1 MKTKALGFAA
11 ALVLTVVGPALQSPA
26 AAAEPGHPR
35 IESIELAG
43 RFVVVQVQVPAGLR
57 KLTLESR
64 ARVGAGAWVPRVVER
79 LDGRGGTLTF
89 RLPATSQLEL
99 LRVRGDA
106 SEPLPAAFYAGAK
119 AFAGPASAFPQ
130 VNVPFGRSD
139 AWESGA
145 PAPEAGGDTRTV
157 VESDIWRVR
166 GDTLYFF
173 NQYRGL
179 QVIQLAPPE
188 APAVRATLPLP
199 AAGEQMYVVTDPDS
213 GADRVVLLARNG
225 CNGWGSENNSQILIV
240 DPASPETSG
249 PGIVGGLELPGYI
262 QESRLVGTAL
272 YVASQTYRVV
282 TVPPRSPGAE
292 ALEQWE
298 YGTQITSFDLT
309 DPDAPRRRDSLWFAG
324 YGHTIQATDRFLF
337 VVLNDP
343 ANWWQTV
350 VRLVDISAP
359 DGALQLAGSVRP
371 AGHVADK
378 FKLHLDGHV
387 FTVVSEVSR
396 WLPTGRQVSVLETFS
411 VENPLEPRKL
421 GELEVGHGEGLYATR
436 FDGQRAYL
444 VTFLRIDP
452 LWVVDLRDPAQPKI
466 SGELEVPGWSTY
478 IHPLGDRL
486 VTIGIDNA
494 NSWRVAVSLFDV
506 RDPARPALLSRV
518 PLGENN
524 SWSEA
529 THDEKAFTVLP
540 DAGLILV
547 PYQSWGENG
556 QAARVQLIDLAADSL
571 TARGVIEHA
580 FQPRRATVHGE
591 RILSVSGR
599 EFLSVDARD
608 RDQPVV
614 AAQLELSWPVDAVL
628 PVGGHLLE
636 LAGAAGWFDRTA
648 QPVIRV
654 ASASA
659 PDEVLRRVALPA
671 GQSVLGAATAGSVLY
686 VVQSSPGEAPAP
698 PPGEPPVIPPDRLRV
713 TSFDLSRLPELTP
726 LGAMETEV
734 ASLGWGGQFKALWP
748 RPGLLVLAGQGGG
761 FGWWGGPIGFWEGD
775 AAVPGRLW
783 WPVGMGGRL
792 LALDVAD
799 AAAPKLVSD
808 LNLAPGVNGW
818 FDGETFAA
826 DGLIFLSHQ
835 ASEFLEGVT
844 LPGQPPPQPYEVTLP
859 DGTRHKV
866 TPPPGVWVTRY
877 FLDVVDYAD
886 PATPTVRPAAN
897 LPGRLV
903 GMAAGGALLFTAGP
917 HWNEQGQSDGVEY
930 LDASAY
936 DGVSVSLIASLKQ
949 PAEWPRA
956 LAVDADGVAFVARP
970 AKSPATG
977 GAIEAWRLTDA
988 GTFLKLTETVL
999 PEPAGQLK
1007 PVGTLLAAQAGAA
1020 VQVFQ
1025 KDAAGTLTLVGQA
1038 RPPGCFW
1045 PDLARVAARPGQ
1057 ALWVPLGEYGLLAV
1071 PLTPAP

>member
-1 MKTKALGFAA
+1 MNAKALRFAT
-11 ALVLTVVGPALQSPA
+11 ALVLAAVWPALPFRVR
-26 AAAEPGHPR
+26 AAEPDQPR
-35 IESIELAG
+35 IQSIELSG
-43 RFVVVQVQVPAGLR
+43 QFVVIQVQVPAGLR

-79 LDGRGGTLTF
+79 LDGQGGSLTF
-89 RLPATSQLEL
+89 RLPASSQLEL

-106 SEPLPAAFYAGAK
+106 AEPLPAPFYTGAK
-119 AFAGPASAFPQ
+119 EFAGPVSPFPQ
-130 VNVPFGRSD
+130 VYMPFGRGDVWESD
-139 AWESGA
+139 A
-145 PAPEAGGDTRTV
+145 PTPEAGGGTRTV

-188 APAVRATLPLP
+188 APAVQATLPLP
-199 AAGEQMYVVTDPDS
+199 AAGEQLYVVTDPDS

-240 DPASPETSG
+240 DPAG
-249 PGIVGGLELPGYI
+249 PDIVGGLEVPGYI

-282 TVPPRSPGAE
+282 PVPPKSPDGE

-298 YGTQITSFDLT
+298 YGTQITSFDLS

-324 YGHTIQATDRFLF
+324 YGHTIHATDRFLF

-396 WLPTGRQVSVLETFS
+396 WQPTGRQVSVLETFS

-444 VTFLRIDP
+444 VTFQRIDP

-466 SGELEVPGWSTY
+466 FGELEVPGWSTY

-486 VTIGIDNA
+486 VTIGIDNS

-506 RDPARPALLSRV
+506 RDPAQPALLSRV
-518 PLGENN
+518 PLGENH

-529 THDEKAFTVLP
+529 THDEKAFAVLP

-556 QAARVQLIDLAADSL
+556 QASRVQLIDLAADSL

-608 RDQPVV
+608 RDQPRV
-614 AAQLELSWPVDAVL
+614 AAQLELSWPVDEVL
-628 PVGGHLLE
+628 PAGGHLLE
-636 LAGAAGWFDRTA
+636 LSSAAGWLNGTA

-671 GQSVLGAATAGSVLY
+671 GQSILGAATAGSVLY
-686 VVQSSPGEAPAP
+686 VVQFSPGEAPP
-698 PPGEPPVIPPDRLRV
+698 PREGEPQVVPSDRLRV
-713 TSFDLSRLPELTP
+713 TSFDLSRLPELHQ
-726 LGAMETEV
+726 LGTVETEV
-734 ASLGWGGQFKALWP
+734 AALGWGGQFKALWP
-748 RPGLLVLAGQGGG
+748 RPGLLVLASQGGG
-761 FGWWGGPIGFWEGD
+761 FGWWGGPIGFLEGD
-775 AAVPGRLW
+775 LVVPNRVW
-783 WPVGMGGRL
+783 WPGGMGGRL
-792 LALDVAD
+792 LAFDVAD
-799 AAAPKLVSD
+799 AGAPKLVSD
-808 LNLAPGVNGW
+808 LNLAAGVNGGW

-835 ASEFLEGVT
+835 ASAFLEGVT
-844 LPGQPPPQPYEVTLP
+844 LPGQPLPQPYEVTLP
-859 DGTRHKV
+859 DGMRQKV
-866 TPPPGVWVTRY
+866 TPPPGIWVTRH

-886 PATPTVRPAAN
+886 PAMPTVRPAVN

-903 GMAAGGALLFTAGP
+903 GMAADGALLFTAGP

-930 LDASAY
+930 LDAAAY

-949 PAEWPRA
+949 PAEWPHA

-970 AKSPATG
+970 AISPATG
-977 GAIEAWRLTDA
+977 GVIETWRLTEA
-988 GTFLKLTETVL
+988 GAFLKLTETTL

-1007 PVGTLLAAQAGAA
+1007 PLGPLLAAQAGAA
-1020 VQVFQ
+1020 VQVFH
-1025 KDAAGTLTLVGQA
+1025 KDAAGTLTLVGQS

-1045 PDLARVAARPGQ
+1045 PDLTHATARPGE